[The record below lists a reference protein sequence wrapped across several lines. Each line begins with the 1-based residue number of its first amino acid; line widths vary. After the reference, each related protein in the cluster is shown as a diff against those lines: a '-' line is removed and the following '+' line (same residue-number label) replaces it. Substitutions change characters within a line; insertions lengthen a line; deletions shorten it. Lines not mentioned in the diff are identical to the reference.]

1 MSAVSKWLY
10 VPLLLAVLLFSLLI
24 VRWWP
29 ESKDHLLVYVI
40 WGNLKLAWHSVL
52 RGVVALAIIAASLKL
67 LPPITFRQAALVA
80 IGALVLEVVVQFG
93 LAALPGFGP
102 GTGLGFQL
110 LGSAA
115 SFTFVLVVSSVF
127 VAWVGCRLTRRS
139 SGRVRDKVP
148 SSYIGARAAQLNR

>member
-1 MSAVSKWLY
+1 VSAVSKWLY

-29 ESKDHLLVYVI
+29 ESKDHLLVYVV

-52 RGVVALAIIAASLKL
+52 RGVVALTIVAATLRI
-67 LPPITFRQAALVA
+67 LPPITFRQAVLVA
-80 IGALVLEVVVQFG
+80 IGALVAEVAMQFG

-102 GTGLGFQL
+102 DTWLGFQL

-115 SFTFVLVVSSVF
+115 SFIFALASGVF
-127 VAWVGCRLTRRS
+127 CVRRLARLPPNTSLERTRE
-139 SGRVRDKVP
+139 V
-148 SSYIGARAAQLNR
+148 